1 MQNLSI
7 LGKITAFETL
17 AISKIAHLPLVK
29 VTPISAILELNKIKK
44 HFVWKSSNPKINQV
58 NFTMFLGFKSL

>member
-1 MQNLSI
+1 MQSLSI
-7 LGKITAFETL
+7 SGKIIVFETL
-17 AISKIAHLPLVK
+17 AISKIVHLPLVN

-58 NFTMFLGFKSL
+58 NFKMFLGFKSL